1 MSAYASSEK
10 SAPPKISRIGSLLT
24 NGWKKKLFSFVS
36 ITKEKKKKH
45 TTKQQPL
52 QQPLEETPTT
62 VTAGETTSETT
73 SGDEKSTEINNMELH
88 YLKKDCHQKQVSS
101 TLQKSPHYIKY
112 LLALDQSLTYS
123 QQ

>member
-36 ITKEKKKKH
+36 ITKKKKKKH

-52 QQPLEETPTT
+52 QQPLQETPTP

-73 SGDEKSTEINNMELH
+73 SGDEKATEINTSQLSAAIAHITLH
-88 YLKKDCHQKQVSS
+88 EV
-101 TLQKSPHYIKY
+101 YI
-112 LLALDQSLTYS
+112 LLLFIITIII
-123 QQ
+123 